1 MFEKLKTICKLYQTK
16 FSFGSTSAI
25 ITNLALIVGLY
36 PSTNARLSIIGG
48 ILVIALADNI
58 SDSLGIHIYQESE
71 CIEQKEVW
79 FSTATNFLA
88 RLFVSLVF
96 VAFLVFLPMKSA
108 AICSFIWGFLL
119 LSVISYFIAR
129 NKNINPYMAILEHA
143 LIAVVVILASNYLGK
158 LLMGFLSAH

>member
-1 MFEKLKTICKLYQTK
+1 MLEKLKELCKHYQTK

-36 PSTNARLSIIGG
+36 PSTNARTSIIGG

-71 CIEQKEVW
+71 RIEQKEVW
-79 FSTATNFLA
+79 LSTITNFMA
-88 RLFVSLVF
+88 RLLVSLVF
-96 VAFLVFLPMKSA
+96 IAFLLFLPMKTA
-108 AICSFIWGFLL
+108 AICSFVWGFLL

-129 NKNINPYMAILEHA
+129 NKDINPFMAIFEHVM
-143 LIAVVVILASNYLGK
+143 IAVVVILASNYVGK
-158 LLMGFLSAH
+158 LLTGFVSAH